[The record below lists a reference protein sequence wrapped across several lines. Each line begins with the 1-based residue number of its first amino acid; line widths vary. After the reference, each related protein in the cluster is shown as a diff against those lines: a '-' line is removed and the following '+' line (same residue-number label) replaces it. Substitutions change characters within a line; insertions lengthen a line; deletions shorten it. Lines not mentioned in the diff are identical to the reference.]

1 MHRRVAF
8 GVGFTAVLFFFVQL
22 GALAL
27 VPTFYE
33 QGYQTVE
40 DPTNPTNS
48 LVYIG
53 AILVATAVMLAAF
66 KYELQ
71 WLVKAFV
78 TLAAGSLAWYVFSVF
93 FSPLLAVIPA
103 FGLAVLL
110 IVYPEWYVIDAAGVL
125 MGAGAAGLFGISFGL
140 LPALVLLSILAIYD
154 AISVYGTEHML
165 DLAAGVMD
173 LNLPVVLVVPT
184 TLSYSLR
191 EDTPPVTTDDTTTDG
206 SSSDTETREHT
217 ADESAE
223 RGVDTTNSADET
235 STEEQHVRDAFFI
248 GLGDAVMPT
257 VLVASAA
264 FFLPTELTPSL
275 GISGIPAL
283 TLPALT
289 AMIGTFIGLFILM
302 WLVTKD
308 RAHAGLP
315 LLNGGAISGYLIGAL
330 LSGVPFIRALGL

>member
-8 GVGFTAVLFFFVQL
+8 GIGFTAVLFFLVQL

-48 LVYIG
+48 LLYIG

-71 WLVKAFV
+71 WLVKGFI

-93 FSPLLAVIPA
+93 FSPLLAAIPA
-103 FGLAVLL
+103 VGLAVLL
-110 IVYPEWYVIDAAGVL
+110 IIYPEWYIIDAAGVL

-140 LPALVLLSILAIYD
+140 LPALVLLSILAVYD

-173 LNLPVVLVVPT
+173 LNLPVILVIPT

-191 EDTPPVTTDDTTTDG
+191 EDVSPVATDDNANASVSDNETHTHPNELAEHDAEAP
-206 SSSDTETREHT
+206 SSI
-217 ADESAE
+217 
-223 RGVDTTNSADET
+223 DET
-235 STEEQHVRDAFFI
+235 STDDSHIRDAFFI

-264 FFLPTELTPSL
+264 FFLPAELTPSL
-275 GISGIPAL
+275 GIFGIPAM

-289 AMIGTFIGLFILM
+289 AMIGTFIGLFVLM
-302 WLVTKD
+302 WLVVKG

-315 LLNGGAISGYLIGAL
+315 LLNGGAIGGYLIGAL
-330 LSGVPFIRALGL
+330 LSGVPLIRALGL